1 MAEKSIG
8 PKKTAGDSSLRLFR
22 QQKSRGVSGPAAHVF
37 YLNPSRK
44 TSNGPRRYDDDDND
58 AYNYGDHAR
67 QV

>member
-1 MAEKSIG
+1 MTEKNRRRFVAAAFQAT
-8 PKKTAGDSSLRLFR
+8 KN
-22 QQKSRGVSGPAAHVF
+22 RGVSGPAAHVF